1 MANKYSND
9 FSLAL
14 RAWRDRRDLS
24 QPQAAS
30 ALGVSV
36 DVYRS
41 WEQAQR
47 RPASYVE
54 AIMRQ
59 KMAQAISVQQTQ

>member
-1 MANKYSND
+1 MKTNKYSND

-14 RAWRDRRDLS
+14 REWRDGRDLS
-24 QPQAAS
+24 QPQAANV
-30 ALGVSV
+30 LGVSV

-47 RPASYVE
+47 RPAIYVE
-54 AIMRQ
+54 AIMRE
-59 KMAQAISVQQTQ
+59 KMAQAISVR

>member
-1 MANKYSND
+1 MRTNKHSND

-14 RAWRDRRDLS
+14 QSWRTGGERKMS

-54 AIMRQ
+54 AMIRE
-59 KMAQAISVQQTQ
+59 KMAQAISVQ